1 MIIYIKNSIMKK
13 CISLVLLLA
22 LVGSTS
28 AQRYFTKNG
37 TISFDAT
44 ASGSPE
50 NITADN
56 RTVTCVIDGATGGI
70 QFKAAM
76 KAFTFERALMQEHFN
91 ENYVESDK
99 YPDALFK
106 GTISNMSSINLSQDG
121 SYPATVKGKLTMHG
135 VEKEVE
141 TTGKITVAKG
151 KVTATASFAALL
163 SDYKIEVPKLVSDKV
178 SKTAKITV
186 TCGLEPLK

>member
-1 MIIYIKNSIMKK
+1 MKK
-13 CISLVLLLA
+13 YLFLFSLLA
-22 LVGSTS
+22 ITATAS
-28 AQRYFTKNG
+28 AQKYFTKNG

-56 RTVTCVIDGATGGI
+56 RTVTCVVDGSNGNI
-70 QFKAAM
+70 QFKSTM

-99 YPDALFK
+99 YPEAVFK
-106 GTISNMSSINLSQDG
+106 GVITNVSTISFGKDG
-121 SYPATVKGKLTMHG
+121 SYPATVKGKLTLHG

-141 TTGKITVAKG
+141 SAGTIIVAKG
-151 KVTATASFAALL
+151 KVTAKANFNVLL
-163 SDYKIEVPKLVSDKV
+163 SDYNIKVPSVVADKV
-178 SKTAKITV
+178 SNTAKIAV
-186 TCGLEPLK
+186 NCGLEPLK

>member
-1 MIIYIKNSIMKK
+1 MKK
-13 CISLVLLLA
+13 YLSFFLLLGVLSSA
-22 LVGSTS
+22 S

-37 TISFDAT
+37 SISFDAT

-56 RTVTCVIDGATGGI
+56 RTVTCVIDGSNGNI

-99 YPDALFK
+99 YPDAVFK
-106 GTISNMSSINLSQDG
+106 GAITNISSVNFSQDG

-151 KVTATASFAALL
+151 KVTTTASFSALL
-163 SDYKIEVPKLVSDKV
+163 SDYNVKVPPLVSDKV
-178 SKTAKITV
+178 NKTAKITV
-186 TCGLEPLK
+186 NCGLEPLK

>member
-1 MIIYIKNSIMKK
+1 MKK
-13 CISLVLLLA
+13 YLFLLPLMA
-22 LVGSTS
+22 ITAAAS
-28 AQRYFTKNG
+28 AQKYFTKNG

-99 YPDALFK
+99 YSDALFK
-106 GTISNMSSINLSQDG
+106 GAISNLSSINFSKDG

-135 VEKEVE
+135 VEREVE
-141 TTGKITVAKG
+141 TTGKITVVKG
-151 KVTATASFAALL
+151 KVTATASFSTLL
-163 SDYKIEVPKLVSDKV
+163 ADYNIKVPPLVSDKV
-178 SKTAKITV
+178 AQTAKITV

>member
-1 MIIYIKNSIMKK
+1 MKK
-13 CISLVLLLA
+13 LFLFAVLTTGLVSFA
-22 LVGSTS
+22 S
-28 AQRYFTKNG
+28 AQKYFTKSG

-44 ASGSPE
+44 AAGSPE
-50 NITADN
+50 DIKADN
-56 RTVTCVIDGATGGI
+56 RIVICVIDAATGAI

-99 YPDALFK
+99 YPEAKFA
-106 GTISNMSSINLSQDG
+106 GTIANMSSISLGKDG
-121 SYPATVKGKLTMHG
+121 TYPATVKGKLTMHN
-135 VEKEVE
+135 ETKDVE

-151 KVTATASFAALL
+151 KVTATATFSVLL
-163 SDYKIEVPKLVSDKV
+163 SDYKVNVPSLVSDKV

-186 TCGLEPLK
+186 NCGLEPLK

>member
-1 MIIYIKNSIMKK
+1 MKK
-13 CISLVLLLA
+13 IIALSLVLAGLTQTA
-22 LVGSTS
+22 E
-28 AQRYFTKNG
+28 AQKFFTKNG

-50 NITADN
+50 NITAYN
-56 RTVTCVIDGATGGI
+56 RTVTCVIDAASGGI

-99 YPDALFK
+99 YPDAVFK
-106 GTISNMSSINLSQDG
+106 GTIANAASISFDKDG
-121 SYPATVKGKLTMHG
+121 SYPATVKGKLTLHN
-135 VEKEVE
+135 ETKDVE
-141 TTGKITVAKG
+141 TTGKITVSKG
-151 KVTATASFAALL
+151 KVSATASFNVLL
-163 SDYKIEVPKLVSDKV
+163 SDYKVNVPALVGDKV

-186 TCGLEPLK
+186 NCGLEPLK